1 MNVTLI
7 EGHQDKDKGNDSTSG
22 INKKKNQR

>member
-7 EGHQDKDKGNDSTSG
+7 EGHQDKDKGNDHRTG